1 MASPII
7 LFIDDDDADGVA
19 TFHRLNKLGF
29 ATRFHRGP
37 FGTLAAIRD
46 TQCDLV
52 LLDVNMPGLDGPAL
66 VRVIQHTYNHLPI
79 LLFSN
84 MDKPVLERI
93 VRQIGADGAI
103 TKDAT
108 DEELATTLNEVFA
121 ETQKRAEERL
131 QAQRSPG

>member
-7 LFIDDDDADGVA
+7 LFIDDDDKDGID
-19 TFHRLNKLGF
+19 TFHRLTKLGF
-29 ATRFHRGP
+29 VARFHRGP

-66 VRVIQHTYNHLPI
+66 VRVIRHTYNHLPV

-84 MDKPVLERI
+84 METAVLERI
-93 VRQIGADGAI
+93 VRHIGADAAI
-103 TKDAT
+103 VKDAT
-108 DEELATTLNEVFA
+108 DEELGQKLGHALA
-121 ETQKRAEERL
+121 EARKQVNVELHDRRTSA
-131 QAQRSPG
+131 